1 MKVELVFV
9 IFALIGGMD
18 KILGNRLK
26 LGSAFE
32 KGIMTSGALI
42 ISMSG
47 MIVLSPIMAGMF
59 SVLLG
64 PFFEK
69 LSIDPSAV
77 AAFFPVDAG
86 GASIA
91 YELSRNAQI
100 RAYNGVIVASM
111 FGATLCPVIPMS
123 LQMVNQKY
131 HDDVLLGLL
140 CGFATIPIGCIVA
153 GFMMGCQVKELLL
166 NTLFIIGISVIICV
180 GLWKYPRVSQQ
191 IFGIF
196 GMLLMVF
203 VTIGLCIGIVDQLL
217 GIQLIPGIEHVS
229 ESFTIIGNIAII
241 LAGVFPLL
249 EIVSKVF
256 HKPLMWVG
264 KAMKLDESSI
274 LGLVTTLANSVPV
287 FSMMENMT
295 KKGRILNMA
304 FSVSAGYIIGDHL
317 AFVLSFDRSYALPMV
332 VGKFVSG
339 ALALV
344 LASVIY
350 RRSFFEQE

>member
-1 MKVELVFV
+1 MKIELVFV
-9 IFALIGGMD
+9 VFALLGALD
-18 KILGNRLK
+18 KIFGNRFK

-47 MIVLSPIMAGMF
+47 MIVLSPVMAEIF
-59 SVLLG
+59 SSLLG
-64 PFFEK
+64 PFFQA

-91 YELSRNAQI
+91 YELSDNAQI
-100 RAYNGVIVASM
+100 RAYNGIVVASM

-123 LQMVNQKY
+123 LQMVNVKY
-131 HDDVLLGLL
+131 HDDVLIGLL
-140 CGFATIPIGCIVA
+140 CGFATIPIGCITA
-153 GFMMGCQVKELLL
+153 GLLMGCPVMDLLL
-166 NTLFIIGISVIICV
+166 NTVFIIIISAVICI
-180 GLWKYPRVSQQ
+180 GLWKYPRISQK

-196 GMLLMVF
+196 GSLLMIF
-203 VTIGLCIGIVDQLL
+203 VTIGLCFGIIDQLL
-217 GIQLIPGIEHVS
+217 GIKLIPGIAPVS

-249 EIVSKVF
+249 EIISRIF
-256 HKPLMWVG
+256 RKPLIRIG
-264 KAMKLDESSI
+264 KAMGLDESSV

-287 FSMMENMT
+287 FSMMENMS

-317 AFVLSFDRSYALPMV
+317 AFVLSFDRAYALPMV
-332 VGKFVSG
+332 VGKLVSG
-339 ALALV
+339 VLALA

-350 RRSFFEQE
+350 RRSYS